1 MVDVDTANVRCFTNL
16 EREGLMRIFFVALRA
31 IGTHAFALD
40 MGMYALLLTGDGLEV
55 LHYFVDLAGQRGAKI
70 PVYMTLKTCRVC
82 PNWAVAADHDLVL
95 FTAVSCLPS
104 QAACA

>member
-55 LHYFVDLAGQRGAKI
+55 LHYFVDLAGQGRQN
-70 PVYMTLKTCRVC
+70 PRL
-82 PNWAVAADHDLVL
+82 HD
-95 FTAVSCLPS
+95 SQDLPGMS
-104 QAACA
+104 QLGGGR

>member
-1 MVDVDTANVRCFTNL
+1 M
-16 EREGLMRIFFVALRA
+16 ALRA
-31 IGTHAFALD
+31 FGTRAFALD
-40 MGMYALLLTGDGLEV
+40 MGICILLTGDGLEV

-70 PVYMTLKTCRVC
+70 PVYMTFKTCRVC
-82 PNWAVAADHDLVL
+82 PSWAVAADHDLVL